1 MDESVE
7 ENYYQRN
14 RNVILNTAKDCHEND
29 KKRLREQS
37 RDKYRNLSEK
47 DKNKKREFEETDTLI
62 CLKKR
67 NKD

>member
-1 MDESVE
+1 MSDMT
-7 ENYYQRN
+7 YYQKIREI
-14 RNVILNTAKDCHEND
+14 ILNNAKDCYEND

-37 RDKYRNLSEK
+37 RDKYRNLPEK
-47 DKNKKREFEETDTLI
+47 DKNKKKEFEETDTLI